1 MSFEIDEEVTIRLK
15 KMANEM
21 RRDCITMG
29 NATGHLGAHF
39 GSALSL
45 IEIMS
50 VLYGQVL
57 RSPLFGSSQIYHPNR
72 DRFIL
77 SKGHGVMAMYAA
89 LRQVGVLS
97 SDELLSFKSNKTRLH
112 AHPSINE
119 QLGIDVSTGSLGL
132 GFGVAV
138 GIALALKK
146 TKNIESSVYV
156 ILGDGECNEGA
167 VWESA
172 MTAAHFGLDNLVVI
186 VDQNGLQYDG
196 PTSEIMSMSNLA
208 AQWQASGWITTEI
221 DGHSIPTLQTELSRM
236 SNLRANQPKV
246 VIAKTVKGKGISFME
261 NQPKWHHNRLSE
273 KQFDLA
279 MSELDEE
286 SIR

>member
-1 MSFEIDEEVTIRLK
+1 MSFINEEEVTLSLK
-15 KMANEM
+15 RMANEM
-21 RRDCITMG
+21 RRDCIKMG

-89 LRQVGVLS
+89 LHQVGVLS
-97 SDELLSFKSNKTRLH
+97 SEELLSFKSNKTRLH

-146 TKNIESSVYV
+146 AKNLEPSVYV

-167 VWESA
+167 VWESV
-172 MTAAHFGLDNLVVI
+172 MTAAHFGLDNLIVI

-196 PTSEIMSMSNLA
+196 PTTEIMSMSNLG
-208 AQWQASGWITTEI
+208 AQWQASGWMTTEI
-221 DGHSIPTLQTELSRM
+221 DGHDIPSLQNEFSRM
-236 SNLRANQPKV
+236 SNLRENQPKV
-246 VIAKTVKGKGISFME
+246 LIAKTVKGKGISFME
-261 NQPKWHHNRLSE
+261 NQPKWHHNRLTE
-273 KQFDLA
+273 EQFHLA
-279 MSELDEE
+279 MSELNGEVV
-286 SIR
+286 R

>member
-1 MSFEIDEEVTIRLK
+1 
-15 KMANEM
+15 MANEM
-21 RRDCITMG
+21 RRDCIRMG

-57 RSPLFGSSQIYHPNR
+57 RSPLFGSRQIYHPNR

-146 TKNIESSVYV
+146 TSNIESSVYV

-172 MTAAHFGLDNLVVI
+172 MTAAHFGLDNIVVI

-196 PTSEIMSMSNLA
+196 PTSEIMSMSNIA

-221 DGHSIPTLQTELSRM
+221 DGHSIPALQTELSRM

-273 KQFDLA
+273 EQFDLA
-279 MSELDEE
+279 MSELDEGL
-286 SIR
+286 IR